1 MWISKREGREN
12 MKSQP
17 GTFIVKIIEQQND
30 SWQGTVT
37 YVEKNETQ
45 HFRSAMELL
54 HLMDEVMQTKQKRI

>member
-1 MWISKREGREN
+1 

-45 HFRSAMELL
+45 YFRSAMELL